1 MSAKAPHFKL
11 QNQAGK
17 WVDLA
22 DLKGKWVVLYFYPK
36 AMTSG
41 CTVQACGLRDA
52 MGALRKKAVI
62 LGVSGDPLPMLQQFI
77 DKESLNFDLLS
88 DPDHKV
94 AEAYGAYGEKSMYGR
109 KYMGFMR
116 NTYIIDPEGRLA
128 ETWEKVDPKT
138 HAERL
143 SAWFADH
150 A

>member
-1 MSAKAPHFKL
+1 MSAQAPHFKL
-11 QNQAGK
+11 QNQNGK
-17 WVDLA
+17 WIDLA
-22 DLKGKWVVLYFYPK
+22 DLQGKWTVLYFYPK

-52 MGALRKKAVI
+52 MADLRKKAAI
-62 LGVSGDPLPMLQQFI
+62 YGVSGDPLPMLQQFI

-94 AEAYGAYGEKSMYGR
+94 ADAYGAYGEKSMYGR
-109 KYMGFMR
+109 KYLGFLR
-116 NTYIIDPEGRLA
+116 NTYIIDPQGKLV

-138 HAERL
+138 HTERL
-143 SAWFADH
+143 TAWFAEH